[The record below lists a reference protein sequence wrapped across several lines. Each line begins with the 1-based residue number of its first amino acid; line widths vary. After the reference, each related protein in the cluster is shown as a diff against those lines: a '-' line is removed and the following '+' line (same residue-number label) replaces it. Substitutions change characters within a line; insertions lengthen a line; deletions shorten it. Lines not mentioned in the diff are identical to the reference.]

1 MAYTTWVCLWYIITS
16 AGMVGNIVVVEDNSK
31 GISLF
36 TVILH
41 DEGLLLVL
49 CIMKVCQSASD
60 QPNSAV

>member
-1 MAYTTWVCLWYIITS
+1 MIAI
-16 AGMVGNIVVVEDNSK
+16 VGNIVVVEDNRK
-31 GISLF
+31 GISLL